1 MPNIHFV
8 DDAELS
14 DKRILIRN
22 DFNVSLNAAHKIAN
36 DTRIRQAIPTISFLQ
51 KNQNKLILTSHLGDP
66 DGYDPT
72 LSLQL
77 IKDDLQALLPNTTVT
92 LFPTIQALKDALA
105 QQTVE
110 DIFLLENL
118 RFLPG
123 EQKNDPILAN
133 LLASLADV
141 YVNDALSVSHRE
153 AASIIGLPSLL
164 PAYGGLLLRNELE
177 ALSPLLSSPDSPY
190 VVILGGAK
198 ISTKL
203 PLLMKL
209 AHLCNTLLVGGGL
222 ANTLLLAKGLQVG
235 KSLIESDEVESAK
248 AFLQHIDQENAHL
261 ILPTDVLVAE
271 KADATS
277 CTTKLASELQ
287 DTDMILDIGPQTVKS
302 FNHAITS
309 AKTILWNGPLGYT
322 ENPIFTTGT
331 DAIYHAIVSN
341 THSVSVLGGGDTIT
355 ALAKEEHLDS
365 ITHIST
371 AGGAMLEYLEKGTLP
386 GLEALKQT
394 VSLH

>member
-14 DKRILIRN
+14 GKRILVRN
-22 DFNVSLNAAHKIAN
+22 DFNVSLNASHKIAN
-36 DTRIRQAIPTISFLQ
+36 DERIRQAIPTISFLQ

-72 LSLQL
+72 LSLQVV
-77 IKDDLQALLPNTTVT
+77 KDDLQTLLPNATIT
-92 LFPTIQALKDALA
+92 LFPTIQALKDALSR
-105 QQTVE
+105 QTVD

-123 EQKNDPILAN
+123 EQKNDPELAK
-133 LLASLADV
+133 LLASLADI

-153 AASIIGLPSLL
+153 AASIIGLPAFL
-164 PAYGGLLLRNELE
+164 PAYGGLLLRKELD
-177 ALSPLLSSPDSPY
+177 ALSPLLASPDSPY

-209 AHLCNTLLVGGGL
+209 AQLCDTLLVGGGL

-235 KSLIESDEVESAK
+235 KSLVESDELESVK
-248 AFLQHIDQENAHL
+248 TFLQHCEQEKARL
-261 ILPTDVLVAE
+261 ILPTDVIVAGE
-271 KADATS
+271 KDATTA
-277 CTTKLASELQ
+277 TTKRVSEIEE
-287 DTDMILDIGPQTVKS
+287 TDMILDIGSQTATEFSQVI
-302 FNHAITS
+302 AS
-309 AKTILWNGPLGYT
+309 ARTVLWNGPVGYT
-322 ENPIFTTGT
+322 ENSLFKKGT
-331 DAIYHAIVSN
+331 DAIYDAIVANKSC
-341 THSVSVLGGGDTIT
+341 VSILGGGDTIT

-386 GLEALKQT
+386 GLEALT
-394 VSLH
+394 HTIV